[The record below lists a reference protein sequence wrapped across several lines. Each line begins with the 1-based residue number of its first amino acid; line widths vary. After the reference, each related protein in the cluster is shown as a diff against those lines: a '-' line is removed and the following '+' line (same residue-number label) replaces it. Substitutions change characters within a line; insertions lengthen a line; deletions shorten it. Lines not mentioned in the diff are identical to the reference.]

1 MQTAEARLAPSDFV
15 THCVTQLHCASSL
28 WPYANAIAVLNAC
41 VLGGEGAVHAVCTHA
56 CSHACSRTQAH
67 PHTHPP
73 THTHTHTH
81 THTPWH
87 THTEENMFR
96 AMRAES
102 ELIAH
107 PTLLMNLVPVIAQI
121 LEACFESTWIC
132 LGLRPPLGEAS
143 SGGEMQL
150 RGDIYIRIQTYI
162 HT

>member
-1 MQTAEARLAPSDFV
+1 ML
-15 THCVTQLHCASSL
+15 CVHKC
-28 WPYANAIAVLNAC
+28 
-41 VLGGEGAVHAVCTHA
+41 GCTHA
-56 CSHACSRTQAH
+56 CSHARTYAL
-67 PHTHPP
+67 PP
-73 THTHTHTH
+73 PPTHTH